1 MLTLGH
7 PVKLLSA
14 DQVQSVVRAFDI
26 DWDG

>member
-7 PVKLLSA
+7 PVKLLSD
-14 DQVQSVVRAFDI
+14 DQVQSVVQGFDI